1 MWQPQPAGYD
11 RSEAGQLAAE
21 ATCEW
26 RNEVV
31 TAPGLAGRR
40 VADAMATCQ
49 KTHSPATTLAEIRAF
64 FSDSHVHMALIV
76 AADGR
81 LVTTIERADLAAAT
95 TGSASVATLGT
106 LTGRTAAPGDP
117 LDAVTAGLVREGRRR
132 LAVVDPSGRLVGL
145 LCLKRDRTGYC
156 SDEDISERARYAT
169 QPSAAPA

>member
-1 MWQPQPAGYD
+1 VTVPAQ
-11 RSEAGQLAAE
+11 AG
-21 ATCEW
+21 T
-26 RNEVV
+26 
-31 TAPGLAGRR
+31 R

-49 KTHSPATTLAEIRAF
+49 KTHGPATGLAEIRAF
-64 FSDSHVHMALIV
+64 FSDDHVHMALIV

-95 TGSASVATLGT
+95 TDSASVATLGT

-117 LDAVTAGLVREGRRR
+117 LDAATARLLREGRRR
-132 LAVVDPSGRLVGL
+132 LAVIDPSGRLVGL

-156 SDEDISERARYAT
+156 SDEDISERAQCAT